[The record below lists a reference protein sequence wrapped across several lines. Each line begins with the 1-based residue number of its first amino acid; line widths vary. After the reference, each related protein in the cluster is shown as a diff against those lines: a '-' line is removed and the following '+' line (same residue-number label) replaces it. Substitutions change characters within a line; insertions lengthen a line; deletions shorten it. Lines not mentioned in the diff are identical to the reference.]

1 MKKLYKALLFT
12 ALVAA
17 LALSV
22 ALIGGC
28 NEDTE
33 PTGPV
38 SSLRGTFT
46 YNATL
51 GGTSEQPLK
60 LTTDPAALT
69 DGSFR
74 LYCGQGAPFTNA
86 SGTNES
92 GINFAYQINQNLV
105 LARDFTYVYTYSIVI
120 KNPAAWGGTYGKTET
135 TVSGTFEF
143 TAGGDA
149 DEYEVKLSAPTGG
162 TQEFFGIVAGD
173 PNNAYNGWSPSTEPT
188 YAQNFD
194 YADSSTAMTI
204 RLSATSRRKAA
215 NLRANARLPWIKR
228 ITPFRTTCS
237 MRDSSTSSRFTAN
250 IKSGLPR
257 SASGGAPSW
266 RQRTH

>member
-28 NEDTE
+28 KEDTE

-69 DGSFR
+69 DGSFS

-86 SGTNES
+86 L
-92 GINFAYQINQNLV
+92 GINFAYQVNQNLV

-120 KNPAAWGGTYGKTET
+120 KNPAAWGGTYGKT
-135 TVSGTFEF
+135 G
-143 TAGGDA
+143 
-149 DEYEVKLSAPTGG
+149 
-162 TQEFFGIVAGD
+162 
-173 PNNAYNGWSPSTEPT
+173 
-188 YAQNFD
+188 
-194 YADSSTAMTI
+194 
-204 RLSATSRRKAA
+204 R
-215 NLRANARLPWIKR
+215 
-228 ITPFRTTCS
+228 
-237 MRDSSTSSRFTAN
+237 
-250 IKSGLPR
+250 
-257 SASGGAPSW
+257 
-266 RQRTH
+266 

>member
-28 NEDTE
+28 KEDTE

-69 DGSFR
+69 DGSFS

-86 SGTNES
+86 S

-149 DEYEVKLSAPTGG
+149 DEYDVRLSAPTGG
-162 TQEFFGIVAGD
+162 TQEFFGIIAGD

-194 YADSSTAMTI
+194 YAGLFDGYDYTFI
-204 RLSATSRRKAA
+204 GNVKAESGE
-215 NLRANARLPWIKR
+215 L
-228 ITPFRTTCS
+228 TGERTLTVDKKDNS
-237 MRDSSTSSRFTAN
+237 VSDDMFYA
-250 IKSGLPR
+250 GLFDFL
-257 SASGGAPSW
+257 ALYGKY
-266 RQRTH
+266 